1 MKENEILKRLQE
13 RLNIDN
19 LNDMQQI
26 VNRRSHE
33 GGDIIL
39 LSPTGTGKTIA
50 YLLPV
55 LQALKGDNGTVQC
68 ALIGP

>member
-39 LSPTGTGKTIA
+39 LSPTGTGNRANSSSKSTA
-50 YLLPV
+50 WHVPLL
-55 LQALKGDNGTVQC
+55 A
-68 ALIGP
+68 AI